1 MSDER
6 PEGAKVAPLG
16 FVYGQGLKASLNQVP
31 RVELSV
37 GRDHL
42 SGGITMVAYLAADHG
57 HVRTEPLLVHRW
69 QVPPASLE
77 ECLLIAYRGL
87 LAYFEEAGILLP

>member
-1 MSDER
+1 
-6 PEGAKVAPLG
+6 
-16 FVYGQGLKASLNQVP
+16 
-31 RVELSV
+31 
-37 GRDHL
+37 
-42 SGGITMVAYLAADHG
+42 MVAYLASNHG
-57 HVRTEPLLVHRW
+57 HTRREPLLVHRW